1 MTQEFDLKIGGEQVD
16 VMSGKLIRSMDHP
29 GDFFSAEIDLD
40 RTNNPKLY
48 NQLRAP
54 NFTPATIHLNNV
66 LQFTG
71 KITGRD
77 RSKSESAISTN
88 ISGVAATV
96 NFIDSKLVP
105 PYSFSLINLKSITEE
120 IAKQTATQVVF
131 KSDPGGLILR
141 ESARRGQTGA
151 QFIAPLAFKKSLI
164 MSNNEEGVLLFDT
177 ANINGA
183 PVGILDESNPVFGPG
198 STFVTD
204 WSVNFDDRK
213 RFRSYKATSS
223 SPFGHAQGIAIDENI
238 NQPRHT
244 VVEANDISGSV
255 QENAEYL
262 KNRSFISNM
271 SLPLPV
277 SGWNSPNG
285 KLWAANTLITI
296 KSETLFLPD
305 GFTFMIRQVD
315 FDWGKNTQRAT
326 IHITPP
332 NVYTKIPVVEPWFQ

>member
-1 MTQEFDLKIGGEQVD
+1 
-16 VMSGKLIRSMDHP
+16 MDHP
-29 GDFFSAEIDLD
+29 GDFFSASIDLD
-40 RTNNPKLY
+40 RINNPKLY

-54 NFTPATIHLNNV
+54 NFTPSTISLNNV

-71 KITGRD
+71 KITGRS
-77 RSKSESAISTN
+77 RSKSSSGINTG
-88 ISGVAATV
+88 ISGVASTV
-96 NFIDSKLVP
+96 NFIDSQLVP
-105 PYSFSLINLKSITEE
+105 PYSFSLVNLQSITEE

-131 KSDPGGLILR
+131 KADPGGPFLR

-164 MSNNEEGVLLFDT
+164 MTNNAEGALLFDV
-177 ANINGA
+177 AAINSI
-183 PVGILDESNPVFGPG
+183 PVGILDESNPKDV
-198 STFVTD
+198 FVTD
-204 WSVNFDDRK
+204 WGVNFDDRK

-223 SPFGHAQGIAIDENI
+223 SPLGNSQGIAIDKNI

-244 VVEANDISGSV
+244 VIETNDISGSV

-262 KNRSFISNM
+262 KNRSFINNM

-277 SGWNSPNG
+277 SGWNAPNG
-285 KLWAANTLITI
+285 KLWRANTLITA

-315 FDWGKNTQRAT
+315 FEWGKNIQRAV

-332 NVYTKIPVVEPWFQ
+332 NVYTKIPVVEPWFE